1 MMSLNDKIEVLPRLG
16 KTTSK
21 YLRKLGLVTIQDLLF
36 YLPFRYEDFREK
48 KDIAS
53 LIIGEE
59 ANIQGEILLIQNRR
73 ARGRKLNITE
83 ALIADDSETIKVIWF
98 NQAFLTKNLKVG
110 DKISLAGKV
119 SENQGQLAMISP
131 QYEKIYSSHLVHT
144 SGLVPM
150 YHLTSGITQKQIRFF
165 IKQALVATKEIKDWL
180 PENTKKNLNLLDLQ
194 NAIYKIHFPSNLEEA
209 DKARRRLLFADLF
222 FRQLK
227 SQLIKKELS
236 LQTAKPIKFFEKET
250 NRLVSSLP
258 FKLTNDQRKSAWE
271 IIQDL
276 KKSSPMSRL
285 LEGDV
290 GSGKTIV
297 AAIAMLNV
305 ALSGYS
311 SVLMAPTE
319 ILAHQH
325 FNSISKIFK
334 NSNLKINISLLT
346 GSRKDAIKK
355 NTSIIIGTHAVIQKQ
370 IKNAEIALAIVDEQ
384 HRFGVRQRQKIL
396 DFNRHDNFIPHFLS
410 MTATPIP
417 RSLTLAIYSDLDLS
431 IIKEMPSE
439 RKKIITKLVSNSDRK
454 KAYNFILGEIK
465 KGRQT
470 FVICPLIEESDKLGI
485 KSAKTEFE
493 HLQKEVFPD
502 LNIGLLHGK
511 MKAKEKEEIMK
522 KMLEKKIDIL
532 VATSVIEV
540 GVDIPNASI
549 IIIEGAERFGLA
561 QLHQFRGRV
570 GRSKY
575 QSYCLLFPSKENI
588 VQEKTITRL
597 KSLEKYHDGFSLA
610 KIDLKLRGAG
620 DLYGDSQSGFN
631 EMQIISLFDYESIK
645 KSKEETEK
653 LIKQD
658 PDLTKHPTL
667 KEKLGHWE
675 KSIHLE

>member
-1 MMSLNDKIEVLPRLG
+1 MSLNDKIEVLPRLG

-297 AAIAMLNV
+297 SAIAMLNV

-325 FNSISKIFK
+325 FNSINKIFK
-334 NSNLKINISLLT
+334 NSNLEINISLLT
-346 GSRKDAIKK
+346 GSRKDVIKK
-355 NTSIIIGTHAVIQKQ
+355 DTSIIIGTHAVIQKQ

-511 MKAKEKEEIMK
+511 MKSKEKEEIMK
-522 KMLEKKIDIL
+522 KMLEKKTDIL